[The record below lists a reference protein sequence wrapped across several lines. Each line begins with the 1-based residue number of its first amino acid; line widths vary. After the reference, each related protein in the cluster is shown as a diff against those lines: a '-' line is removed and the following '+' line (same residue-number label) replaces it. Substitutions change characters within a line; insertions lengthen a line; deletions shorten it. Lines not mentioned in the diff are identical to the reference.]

1 MLAAQALQLAAD
13 ERQAVEQRERQAV
26 ERRQPA
32 GGSVGAGDGQ
42 AGKCLQDLSMCAG
55 SGRLGTTLRIPG
67 EPRLSLVSEL

>member
-1 MLAAQALQLAAD
+1 MLAAPALQLAAD
-13 ERQAVEQRERQAV
+13 ERQAFEQRERQAV

-55 SGRLGTTLRIPG
+55 RFRLIGYNAEEPGRTTTVFG
-67 EPRLSLVSEL
+67 F